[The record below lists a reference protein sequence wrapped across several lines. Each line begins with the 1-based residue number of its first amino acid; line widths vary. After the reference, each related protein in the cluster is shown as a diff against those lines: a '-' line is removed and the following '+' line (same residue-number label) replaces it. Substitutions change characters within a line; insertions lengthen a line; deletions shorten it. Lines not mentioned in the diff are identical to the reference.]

1 MMLAGNLS
9 RRPTAG
15 VGVRNKGFVGWVLF
29 LLVLTVALPLWRH
42 FGMNTSLRVDGA
54 GPYPVAVYDDREL
67 GGASEASVAAADH
80 ASVITCRIEL
90 GYAWPY
96 CNVSIALGT
105 VPHGVSLSRFD
116 SVKLDIQAH
125 GPAPMPVAVYLRNFD
140 PAYYRPGSSD
150 TLKANMLEYAPAN
163 GEEPFTTPLAN
174 FHVATWWIQQF
185 RVPAEYARP
194 DLRNVVAIDIGTGNN
209 VAPGLYTIGIRSI
222 VFYGKWISEVELL
235 TLLVALWSLTAMV
248 SLVAGFREA
257 RRAAVVASS
266 GRRELERINAALERE
281 RQALSIVANQD
292 PLTRLYNRTGLR
304 NRLALLRAEVDA
316 QHRSL
321 SVIFMDVDHFKKIN
335 DAHGHEAG
343 DECLRGLARLVN
355 GNIRAGRVVP
365 LGRRGIRTGLRRRD
379 AGSGGGTCGA
389 LARRDR
395 AGRVAAGHRRDLQL
409 RRGANGAGREPAR
422 AAEARRRRAVRG
434 QARGAECRA
443 GCGGPAL
450 TPRP

>member
-1 MMLAGNLS
+1 
-9 RRPTAG
+9 
-15 VGVRNKGFVGWVLF
+15 VRNKGFVGWVLC
-29 LLVLTVALPLWRH
+29 LLMLTVALPLWRH

-54 GPYPVAVYDDREL
+54 GRYPVAVYDDREL
-67 GGASEASVAAADH
+67 GGASEASVAVADH
-80 ASVITCRIEL
+80 AFVITCRIRL

-96 CNVSIALGT
+96 CNVSITLGT

-125 GPAPMPVAVYLRNFD
+125 GPAPMPVTVYLRNFD
-140 PAYYRPGSSD
+140 PAYYQPGSSD
-150 TLKANMLEYAPAN
+150 TLKVNMLEYAPAN

-194 DLRNVVAIDIGTGNN
+194 DLRNVVAIDIGTGGN
-209 VAPGLYTIGIRSI
+209 VAPGLYTIGVRSI

-281 RQALSIVANQD
+281 RQALSVVANQD
-292 PLTRLYNRTGLR
+292 PLTRLYNRAGLR

-316 QHRSL
+316 QQRSL

-355 GNIRAGRVVP
+355 ANVREQDVLCRWGGEEFVLACDGATLEVAAARAERLRVAIEQAEWPRGIGVTCSFGVAQMVPGENLRELLKRADDALYAAKRAGRNAV
-365 LGRRGIRTGLRRRD
+365 
-379 AGSGGGTCGA
+379 
-389 LARRDR
+389 
-395 AGRVAAGHRRDLQL
+395 RVAV
-409 RRGANGAGREPAR
+409 AR
-422 AAEARRRRAVRG
+422 H
-434 QARGAECRA
+434 
-443 GCGGPAL
+443 
-450 TPRP
+450 